1 MGVRPGRAQPPRL
14 ALITAIV
21 IALAALPFVYSDAYL
36 LKVLSFVGINVII
49 VAGLSLLFGYAGQ
62 VSLGHAAFYGIGAYT
77 SGVLAVR
84 FGWPWIACVAAAVV
98 VSAIGGLILAVPTLR
113 LKGHYLAMATLAF
126 GQIAYVAFVEAKGIT
141 GGIDGLSGIPS
152 PSLGP
157 LQLRS
162 AESNYLLVWFF
173 VGVALLLAGN
183 IVALRPGRALR
194 ALHASEAGAQACGI
208 DVVRTKVQVFVVSA
222 SLAGLA
228 GSLFAHLV
236 GFISPSSFTLVLSIE
251 LVAMVVLGGMGS
263 LAGAA
268 LGAVVLTLIPNLDA
282 VIPGMSPR
290 AVELLQDWNADIF
303 GVILI
308 VVMLF
313 MPGGLAAGARRLAAR
328 VRERRFGPSEAE
340 A

>member
-1 MGVRPGRAQPPRL
+1 MGARPGRAQRSRL
-14 ALITAIV
+14 VLIAAIV

-157 LQLRS
+157 LELRS

-282 VIPGMSPR
+282 VVPGMSPR

-313 MPGGLAAGARRLAAR
+313 MPGGLAAGAGRLAGW
-328 VRERRFGPSEAE
+328 VRRRRPAPSEAE

>member
-1 MGVRPGRAQPPRL
+1 MV
-14 ALITAIV
+14 
-21 IALAALPFVYSDAYL
+21 LPFVYSDAYL

-84 FGWPWIACVAAAVV
+84 FGWPWPACMAAAVV
-98 VSAIGGLILAVPTLR
+98 VSAVGGLLLALPTLR

-141 GGIDGLSGIPS
+141 GGIDGLSAIPS

-157 LQLRS
+157 FVFQS

-173 VGVALLLAGN
+173 VGLTLLVVGN
-183 IVALRPGRALR
+183 IVSMRPGRALR

-208 DVVRTKVQVFVVSA
+208 DVVRTKVQVFVISA
-222 SLAGLA
+222 ALAGLA

-263 LAGAA
+263 LAGAVV
-268 LGAVVLTLIPNLDA
+268 GAVVLTLIPNLDA
-282 VIPGMSPR
+282 VVPGMSAR

-313 MPGGLAAGARRLAAR
+313 MPGGLAGGARRLAAW
-328 VRERRFGPSEAE
+328 VRDRAGMGEVGA
-340 A
+340 